1 MTGPRDLDP
10 GIALSLACGRVLVGK
25 PQDADRDGLAQAIA
39 AVPDV
44 PSAARGLAQVA
55 AAWLAG
61 DMDNRALTAALA
73 AFNAPFCAGSAR
85 RAEPVARGPVADRPT
100 FAAAT
105 HAARVAQALED

>member
-1 MTGPRDLDP
+1 MTAPAGSRDLDP

-44 PSAARGLAQVA
+44 PSAARGLALVA
-55 AAWLAG
+55 TAWLSG
-61 DMDNRALTAALA
+61 ELDSHALTVALA
-73 AFNAPFCAGSAR
+73 NFNAPFCANRRPDSAQR
-85 RAEPVARGPVADRPT
+85 GADDMPLFAPV
-100 FAAAT
+100 T